1 MNISRERKMESCEGR
16 ACNRTFCAYCFEGK
30 CYWGEECRHEPGGL
44 MSDVIEEC
52 PDCRYEHEVVSDDP
66 CSRCTLGSFD
76 DDAEL
81 MFEKKEES

>member
-1 MNISRERKMESCEGR
+1 M
-16 ACNRTFCAYCFEGK
+16 
-30 CYWGEECRHEPGGL
+30 
-44 MSDVIEEC
+44 MSDVIKEC

-81 MFEKKEES
+81 MFEKKEDGDE